1 MEKREIHAYLYFF
14 LYQMGQQASAYKSTE
29 VIFALEKQARGLAE
43 LSNLK
48 NKSIYFYYILWE
60 AT

>member
-1 MEKREIHAYLYFF
+1 MPICTFF
-14 LYQMGQQASAYKSTE
+14 LYQMGQQASAYESTE

-48 NKSIYFYYILWE
+48 NKSIHFYYILWE